1 MVCLDNEK
9 HNTVLISNIGM
20 KEIEIRKIL
29 GERITFFRK
38 QKNFTQELLAA
49 KIGKSDDT
57 ISNIERARNAVS
69 FEIVV
74 LIAEALEISLDDLM
88 TFPETPSRKAGDY
101 KYLKRVIKALDGK
114 SDKIKSAAVKVLEEV
129 CGVE

>member
-20 KEIEIRKIL
+20 KETEIRKML

-38 QKNFTQELLAA
+38 QKNFTQESLAA

-74 LIAEALEISLDDLM
+74 LIAEALEISFDDLM
-88 TFPETPSRKAGDY
+88 TFPETPNSKAGDY

>member
-1 MVCLDNEK
+1 
-9 HNTVLISNIGM
+9 M
-20 KEIEIRKIL
+20 KETEIRKIL
-29 GERITFFRK
+29 SDRIAFFRK
-38 QKNFTQELLAA
+38 QKGFTQESLAA

-74 LIAEALEISLDDLM
+74 LIANVLEVSLDDLM
-88 TFPETPSRKAGDY
+88 TFPETPTRKTGDY

-114 SDKIKSAAVKVLEEV
+114 TDKIKSTAVKVLEEV